1 LWQLLLIPLAFASLL
16 GGFAQNEA
24 MLANAPL
31 REGPM
36 LRVAEV
42 LEERLGG

>member
-1 LWQLLLIPLAFASLL
+1 VIELENVMREDRARPGLTRDAAL
-16 GGFAQNEA
+16 G
-24 MLANAPL
+24 NAPL

-42 LEERLGG
+42 LEEGR